1 MYAIIDNFLES
12 YPTLKAHSFACK
24 FEDIQNPVDGVI
36 YPLIC
41 RDIPEV
47 VQSEIYARLSAAQ
60 GREIENPTIFMR
72 MSTEGVSVP
81 HIAHNDISMGKHSLM
96 LYLNDGVGGT
106 SFLRHKET
114 GMCYQPELQVLRNI
128 ARHDYSQDLIRI
140 AERDQNDVD
149 AWEVMLTA
157 PMAQNRAFVFDAG
170 YFHRAEPIGGF
181 GSTQQDA
188 RIVLTVFFS

>member
-12 YPTLKAHSFACK
+12 YPTLKAHSLACK
-24 FEDIQNPVDGVI
+24 FDDIKNPVDGVI

-41 RDIPEV
+41 TDIPSEV
-47 VQSEIYARLSAAQ
+47 QIELFDRLSGAL
-60 GREIENPTIFMR
+60 GRDIENPTIFMR

-114 GMCYQPELQVLRNI
+114 GMCYQPQREDLVEI
-128 ARHDYSQDLIRI
+128 AH
-140 AERDQNDVD
+140 RDQNDID
-149 AWEVMLTA
+149 AWEVMFTA
-157 PMAQNRAFVFDAG
+157 PMAQNRSFIFDAG
-170 YFHRAEPIGGF
+170 YFHRADPVGGF